1 MTYLTKNLAYF
12 SNLDGMRAIC
22 AEKMCAEKS
31 PPSQALPRQ
40 IPQRG
45 SQAVKF
51 VAEVLSVMRK
61 FPAVLLALPLGELSP
76 QVTERAQAV
85 NLIVK
90 VSGEK
95 RMRFRQCSWLSLWE
109 SWQSRRL

>member
-1 MTYLTKNLAYF
+1 MC
-12 SNLDGMRAIC
+12 R
-22 AEKMCAEKS
+22 KMCAEKS
-31 PPSQALPRQ
+31 SPSQALPRQ
-40 IPQRG
+40 LPQRG
-45 SQAVKF
+45 SQAVKL

-61 FPAVLLALPLGELSP
+61 FLAVLLALPLGELSP

-95 RMRFRQCSWLSLWE
+95 RMRFRQCSWLS
-109 SWQSRRL
+109 R